1 MSVLYKDNFLSPEE
15 IEFCLNFYEHID
27 KEIGWESSE
36 LDFWT
41 GRVFDVSNIMDKL
54 GDRSTYGSFI
64 KILKR
69 MQQLIMDEFD
79 LTQTVYPDTMQIVKW
94 EQGSFQPPHAD
105 NAEPDGSPNYTPWR
119 LYSGLLYLNDDYE
132 GGQTYFTNKDI
143 EVEPK
148 AGRIAIFYGDLDH
161 EHGVRQITRGERKT
175 IVTFWCHELL
185 NKSLRLG

>member
-1 MSVLYKDNFLSPEE
+1 MSVLYKDNFLTPEE

-54 GDRSTYGSFI
+54 GDRSAYG
-64 KILKR
+64 
-69 MQQLIMDEFD
+69 FD

-105 NAEPDGSPNYTPWR
+105 NAEPDGTPNYTPWR

-143 EVEPK
+143 EVQPK
-148 AGRIAIFYGDLDH
+148 AGRVAIFYGDLDH
-161 EHGVRQITRGERKT
+161 EHGVREITQGERKT
-175 IVTFWCHELL
+175 IVTFWCHKFI

>member
-1 MSVLYKDNFLSPEE
+1 MNVVYQDNFLTPEE
-15 IEFCLNFYEHID
+15 IEFCLSFYDKID

-36 LDFWT
+36 IDFWE

-54 GDRSTYGSFI
+54 GDRSAYGSFI

-69 MQQLIMDEFD
+69 MQQFIMSQFD
-79 LTQTVYPDTMQIVKW
+79 LTQTVYPDTMQLVKW
-94 EQGSFQPPHAD
+94 VEGSFQPPHAD
-105 NAEPDGSPNYTPWR
+105 NAEPDGTENYTPWR
-119 LYSGLLYLNDDYE
+119 LYSGVLYLNDDYE
-132 GGQTYFTNKDI
+132 GGQTYFSNYDY

-161 EHGVRQITRGERKT
+161 EHGVRQVTRGERKT
-175 IVTFWCHELL
+175 IVTFWNHQLI